1 MPIFSRKIARRQD
14 RTYKDNN
21 RRIMI
26 PVPVKLFGDIR
37 LDQRLNLCFP
47 FSFRIIKACILTPSH
62 AIPVGD
68 TVDWASD
75 HRTRHPGRLTIIF
88 DFVWGVGCILRGDL
102 RFGSIV
108 IIDSD
113 SWDGGRAS
121 RIDLQLWEMNLVS
134 IVVWSDR
141 SWGHT
146 LSASW

>member
-1 MPIFSRKIARRQD
+1 
-14 RTYKDNN
+14 
-21 RRIMI
+21 
-26 PVPVKLFGDIR
+26 
-37 LDQRLNLCFP
+37 
-47 FSFRIIKACILTPSH
+47 
-62 AIPVGD
+62 
-68 TVDWASD
+68 
-75 HRTRHPGRLTIIF
+75 
-88 DFVWGVGCILRGDL
+88 L